1 MSQFQYVCSVD
12 ALVANS
18 GVAALVNGQQI
29 ALFYLDNTVYATSNY
44 DPICHAFVMSRGMIG
59 DLKGQLMVASPLH
72 KEHYN
77 LLTGQCFEHPELYLP
92 VYLVQIKDQ
101 AVWVA
106 VP

>member
-18 GVAALVNGQQI
+18 GVAALINGQQI
-29 ALFYLDNTVYATSNY
+29 ALFYLAGQVYATSNY
-44 DPICHAFVMSRGMIG
+44 DPICHAFVMSRGMVG

-77 LLTGQCFEHPELYLP
+77 LQTGQCFEHPDIYLT
-92 VYLVQIKDQ
+92 VYPSHIEDH
-101 AVWVA
+101 AVWVS